1 MDNPAQLRQQAASL
15 RRTSA
20 AISNSST
27 FVLPQRSGDDV
38 WIGPTAGHFRQD
50 LSSILAN
57 LRVASDLLTQA
68 AAKLEARAE
77 LADATQR
84 VGIVR

>member
-1 MDNPAQLRQQAASL
+1 MDNPAHLRQQATTL
-15 RRTSA
+15 RRASA

-50 LSSILAN
+50 LGDILAK
-57 LRVASDLLTQA
+57 LRSAADLLMQA
-68 AAKLEARAE
+68 AAKLEARAQ
-77 LADATQR
+77 LADAA
-84 VGIVR
+84 ISP